1 MNRNIFIAVLVL
13 LFAILPVFG
22 QESEIPDSL
31 LYNEYYLESVRLNK
45 LAQETYDYGDYD
57 ASAGFAEEALRYAQL
72 SDEYINGPL
81 MIRADEAIAAAK
93 QRLDWAAANDAA
105 NRYPIEYNQSRSYY
119 DASLAAHNNEQ
130 WSNAVN
136 SANRAVELLAFIA
149 GTSPAPVTTAGTGTA
164 PVTGTGTAPAAGTGT
179 TAGGISPLP
188 KQYTVRSWAAFRD
201 CLWNIAG
208 YPWVYGDPE
217 KWRLLY
223 DANKSQISNPDVIE
237 PGMVLDIPSIKGET
251 RQGMWD
257 SGKTYEKL

>member
-13 LFAILPVFG
+13 LFTVLPVFG
-22 QESEIPDSL
+22 QEIPDSL

-45 LAQETYDYGDYD
+45 LAQETYEYGDYD
-57 ASAGFAEEALRYAQL
+57 ASAGFAEEALRYALL
-72 SDEYINGPL
+72 SDEYITGPSR
-81 MIRADEAIAAAK
+81 IRADEAIAVAK

-105 NRYPIEYNQSRSYY
+105 NRYPIEYNQSRAYY
-119 DASLAAHNNEQ
+119 DASLAARNNEQ

-149 GTSPAPVTTAGTGTA
+149 GTSPAQVPTA
-164 PVTGTGTAPAAGTGT
+164 GTGTAPAAGTGT
-179 TAGGISPLP
+179 AQGITAGGISPLP

-223 DANKSQISNPDVIE
+223 DANKSQISDPDVIE